1 MDLRSTRELKQ
12 GEIMDH
18 TQKRIQLD
26 WNKLHGFKL
35 VERSR
40 DGANIKCSQAVLGAK
55 LGGKTCIRPAPT
67 QSR

>member
-1 MDLRSTRELKQ
+1 
-12 GEIMDH
+12 MDH

-55 LGGKTCIRPAPT
+55 LGGKAWLRPAPT
-67 QSR
+67 EPK

>member
-1 MDLRSTRELKQ
+1 
-12 GEIMDH
+12 MDH

-40 DGANIKCSQAVLGAK
+40 DGANANCSQAVLGAK
-55 LGGKTCIRPAPT
+55 LGGKTCVNTPAP
-67 QSR
+67 SK